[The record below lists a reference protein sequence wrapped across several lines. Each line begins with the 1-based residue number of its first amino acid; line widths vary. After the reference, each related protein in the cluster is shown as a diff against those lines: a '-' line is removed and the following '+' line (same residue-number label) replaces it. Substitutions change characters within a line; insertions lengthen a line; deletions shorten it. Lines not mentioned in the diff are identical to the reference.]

1 MDIVIGNTYTNKNG
15 EKFKVV
21 KYSDKRSKSGNKFV
35 VISFLDNGYT
45 YDVDPV
51 QIRRGMVKNRY
62 AKSIYGIASIGNVK
76 MVKHKRAYNIWYKVI
91 CRCYY
96 NQCKAYQ
103 HYGARGVSVCDEWL
117 VFENF
122 VKDYKLIDGYDEE
135 LFEAGLL
142 VLDKDLKQSK
152 TNTCNKVYSKDTC
165 TWMSLS
171 FNSSLASQDSKVLS
185 FIAIDPNGIEHH
197 VTGIKKFCR
206 EHDFVHQ
213 RVLECL
219 RQTRNQYRGW
229 KFHY

>member
-21 KYSDKRSKSGNKFV
+21 KYSDKRSKSGNRFV

-51 QIRRGMVKNRY
+51 QIKRGTVKNIY
-62 AKSIYGIASIGNVK
+62 AKGIYGIASIGNVK
-76 MVKHKRAYNIWYKVI
+76 MVKYKRAYNIWHKVI
-91 CRCYY
+91 GRCYHK
-96 NQCKAYQ
+96 QCRAYR

-122 VKDYKLIDGYDEE
+122 IKDYPLIDGYDEE
-135 LFEAGLL
+135 LFEASLL
-142 VLDKDLKQSK
+142 VLDKDLKQS
-152 TNTCNKVYSKDTC
+152 TTSTCNKVYSKDTC

-171 FNSSLASQDSKVLS
+171 INSSLASQDSKVLS
-185 FIAIDPNGIEHH
+185 FVAVDPKGIQHY

-206 EHDFVHQ
+206 EHDLVYP
-213 RVLECL
+213 RVSECL
-219 RQTRNQYRGW
+219 NQTRTQHKGW